1 MKYDLDYWEIMLRQN
16 SGTAEQISNIRW
28 EFVKP
33 ANASTVLDFGSG
45 VGWFRAFRPRGVT
58 VFTYDIASYPQT
70 SIPEDFVSC
79 DLICLW
85 DVLEHIPDFSVI
97 DRFLVNTKF
106 VAVSLPIVKQDTDF
120 LGWKHFKPQEHL
132 HYFTEEI
139 LDALFKKWLFS
150 PIEKGSPE
158 CPPRK
163 DILSVLYK
171 RIV

>member
-16 SGTAEQISNIRW
+16 SKTAEQISSIRW
-28 EFVKP
+28 DFVKP

-45 VGWFRAFRPRGVT
+45 VGWFRAFRPRGMT

-70 SIPEDFVSC
+70 DIPQDFVFC
-79 DLICLW
+79 DLVCLW

-97 DRFLVNTKF
+97 DRFLINTKF
-106 VAVSLPIVKQDTDF
+106 VAVSLPVVRKDTSILD
-120 LGWKHFKPQEHL
+120 WKHFKPQEHL
-132 HYFTEEI
+132 HYFTKDI
-139 LDALFKKWLFS
+139 LDALFKRWLFS
-150 PIEKGSPE
+150 PIEKGMPE